1 MSFSA
6 FAFSDTNL
14 ARAAWLEKRRNRPN
28 SSVFAEEQTQM
39 SRPKALITG
48 ASSGIGK
55 VYAQRL
61 AKKGYDL
68 VLVARDRAR
77 LEALAGELAREG
89 ASAEVLAADLTKASD
104 VARVEQKLES
114 DPAITFFLNNAGIAT
129 VEPQLKTSTQTIER
143 LISLNVTAATRLT
156 LAAGRA
162 FVAKKSG
169 TIVNMASAVA
179 INPER
184 FNAVYSGSKAF
195 LLALSQAL
203 TRELTENGVTIQTV
217 CPGAVRT
224 EIWERA
230 GVDLDA
236 RIAAERIMGVEEM
249 VDAALKGLE
258 LGERIT
264 IPSLPDAQQLAD
276 AEAARLKLGPNL
288 SWAHPAERYR

>member
-1 MSFSA
+1 MA
-6 FAFSDTNL
+6 
-14 ARAAWLEKRRNRPN
+14 
-28 SSVFAEEQTQM
+28 
-39 SRPKALITG
+39 RPKALITG
-48 ASSGIGK
+48 ASTGIGK
-55 VYAQRL
+55 VYAQKL
-61 AKKGYDL
+61 AERGYDL

-77 LEALAGELAREG
+77 LEQ
-89 ASAEVLAADLTKASD
+89 LAADLRKDGAASEVMPADLTQSGD

-114 DPAITFFLNNAGIAT
+114 DAAISFFLNNAGIAT
-129 VEPQLKTSTQTIER
+129 VEPQLKTSVETIEK
-143 LISLNVTAATRLT
+143 LISLNVTAATRLA

-162 FVAKKSG
+162 FVDRKSG

-184 FNAVYSGSKAF
+184 FNAVYSGSKAY

-203 TRELTENGVTIQTV
+203 TKELTENGVTIQTV

-236 RIAAERIMGVEEM
+236 RIPAERIMDVNAL
-249 VDAALKGLE
+249 VDAALKGLD

-264 IPSLPDAQQLAD
+264 IPSLPDAQDLAD
-276 AEAARLKLGPNL
+276 AEAARLKMGPNL
-288 SWAHPAERYR
+288 SWAHPAARYR

>member
-1 MSFSA
+1 M
-6 FAFSDTNL
+6 T
-14 ARAAWLEKRRNRPN
+14 
-28 SSVFAEEQTQM
+28 
-39 SRPKALITG
+39 RPKALITG
-48 ASSGIGK
+48 ASTGIGK
-55 VYAQRL
+55 VYAQKL
-61 AKKGYDL
+61 AKRGYDL

-77 LEALAGELAREG
+77 LEQ
-89 ASAEVLAADLTKASD
+89 LAADLRKDDAASEVMPADLTQSGD

-114 DPAITFFLNNAGIAT
+114 DAAISFFLNNAGIAT
-129 VEPQLKTSTQTIER
+129 VEPQLKTSVETIEK
-143 LISLNVTAATRLT
+143 LISLNVTAATRLA

-184 FNAVYSGSKAF
+184 FNAVYSGSKAY

-203 TRELTENGVTIQTV
+203 TKELTENGVTIQTV

-236 RIAAERIMGVEEM
+236 RIPAERIMDAEEL

-258 LGERIT
+258 MGERIT
-264 IPSLPDAQQLAD
+264 IPSLPEAKDWAD
-276 AEAARLKLGPNL
+276 ADAARLKLGPNL
-288 SWAHPAERYR
+288 SHHHAAARYR

>member
-1 MSFSA
+1 MS
-6 FAFSDTNL
+6 
-14 ARAAWLEKRRNRPN
+14 K
-28 SSVFAEEQTQM
+28 
-39 SRPKALITG
+39 PKALITG
-48 ASSGIGK
+48 ASTGIGK
-55 VYAQRL
+55 AYAQKL
-61 AKKGYDL
+61 ARRGYDL
-68 VLVARDRAR
+68 VLVARDKAR
-77 LEALAGELAREG
+77 LEQ
-89 ASAEVLAADLTKASD
+89 LAADLAEAGAASEVLVADLTRAED

-114 DPAITFFLNNAGIAT
+114 DAAVSFFLNNAGIAT
-129 VEPQLKTSTQTIER
+129 VEPQLRTSVATIEK
-143 LISLNVTAATRLT
+143 LIALNVTAATRLA

-162 FVAKKSG
+162 FSPRKSG

-179 INPER
+179 VNPER
-184 FNAVYSGSKAF
+184 FNAVYSASKAF
-195 LLALSQAL
+195 LLALSQSL

-236 RIAAERIMGVEEM
+236 RMPAERIMDVDEL

-264 IPSLPDAQQLAD
+264 IPSLPDAQDLAD

-288 SWAHPAERYR
+288 SHNHAAARYH